1 MTHPTSQPSASLT
14 SALQIPVLVSR
25 PPLSG
30 RQARTW
36 QHSDPLCT
44 ENPKFQPLMLLLLH
58 RRPLAHGP
66 LVWLA
71 EFVNTLDA
79 HQHLSILPCRL
90 QNSHRSAACLLCPP
104 LGLPGVNKARTGC
117 GCETPVFSLPCCNGV
132 VERSSAG
139 ASRDISLKGRGHSLL
154 PPSSFLSLGMAGAQS
169 FWTVR
174 ESKAWR
180 SKEGVLDKHEPIIQP
195 WTASERSLD
204 ENSKNTRFGLP
215 PFFFCITGRP
225 G

>member
-1 MTHPTSQPSASLT
+1 MTHPTSQPLASLT
-14 SALQIPVLVSR
+14 SALQIPVLVSG

-30 RQARTW
+30 RQVRTR

-90 QNSHRSAACLLCPP
+90 LNSHKSAARLLCPR
-104 LGLPGVNKARTGC
+104 LRLPGVNRARTGC
-117 GCETPVFSLPCCNGV
+117 GRETPVFSVPCCNGV
-132 VERSSAG
+132 VEGSSAG
-139 ASRDISLKGRGHSLL
+139 ASRDISLKGTGHSLL
-154 PPSSFLSLGMAGAQS
+154 SPSSLLSLGMAGAQS
-169 FWTVR
+169 SWTVR
-174 ESKAWR
+174 DS
-180 SKEGVLDKHEPIIQP
+180 
-195 WTASERSLD
+195 
-204 ENSKNTRFGLP
+204 
-215 PFFFCITGRP
+215 
-225 G
+225 